1 MMARKKVPSAFKT
14 WDDVDNAM
22 REIIEAEGCIDEVK
36 IDLNRVI
43 ATAKEDAERRTRPM
57 TEKIRSL
64 ELQIRT
70 FAESR
75 RGDINGKTQKLNFGR
90 TGFRLSTKLVIPSGK
105 DPEII
110 NALRRYGMSDCINVK
125 ESVDK
130 EALKKHT
137 AEEILRTGA
146 YLKTSDE
153 FWYEVDKET
162 LKSPDD
168 SQ

>member
-1 MMARKKVPSAFKT
+1 MARKKVAAAFKT

-22 REIIEAEGCIDEVK
+22 REIIEAEGCVDEVE
-36 IDLNRVI
+36 IELNRII
-43 ATAKEDAERRTRPM
+43 ATAKEEAERRIKPM

-64 ELQIRT
+64 EVQMRA
-70 FAESR
+70 FVESR
-75 RGDINGKTQKLNFGR
+75 RSDIDGKTQKLNFGR
-90 TGFRLSTKLVIPSGK
+90 TGFRLSTRVVVPSGK
-105 DPEII
+105 LPEII
-110 NALRRYGMSDCINVK
+110 NALRRYEMLDCIAVK
-125 ESVDK
+125 ESVNK
-130 EALKKHT
+130 EALKKYA
-137 AEEILRTGA
+137 AEDVTKTGA